1 MIVVSVFLIAL
12 PLAYDP
18 VPSLIAFA
26 IILSGAPVYVFLVME
41 RPWKLR
47 PAFLDTC
54 SGEEQNCVYNIQQL
68 LIIPINYLPSLSRFC
83 YKAQQ
88 QALAG

>member
-1 MIVVSVFLIAL
+1 MIVVSVFLMAL
-12 PLAYDP
+12 PLASDP
-18 VPSLIAFA
+18 GPSLIAFA

-54 SGEEQNCVYNIQQL
+54 SGEEQNDVYKLNLIMWAILITCVYV
-68 LIIPINYLPSLSRFC
+68 S
-83 YKAQQ
+83 
-88 QALAG
+88 G